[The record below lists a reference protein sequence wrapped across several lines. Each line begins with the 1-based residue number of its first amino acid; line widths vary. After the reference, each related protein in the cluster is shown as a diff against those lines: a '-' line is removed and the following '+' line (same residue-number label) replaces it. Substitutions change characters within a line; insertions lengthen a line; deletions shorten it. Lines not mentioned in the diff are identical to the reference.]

1 MQLIYFECSAGISA
15 VAGMLGG
22 LPMLLALVQDLLSV
36 TATPITLAYVCYLK
50 LYRLQLHYTLSM
62 WRLMR
67 GNRLVP
73 L

>member
-1 MQLIYFECSAGISA
+1 
-15 VAGMLGG
+15 MLGG

-36 TATPITLAYVCYLK
+36 TATPITLAYVCYLR